1 MSAALCPFAPVEPQG
16 ATAFYGRA
24 SANRFSTMFTPEA
37 KGQLPGPINHRV
49 IWPFGNYA
57 FEFDAVNFFSSSTAT
72 LSEGLL
78 TGASS
83 LVVAG
88 VGCYDEFS
96 TSSTSS
102 TNYLTLTTPIC
113 GICQTPVGG
122 SHPFVYQTLAR
133 EAAASASTVPL
144 LNTPM
149 DVLVGE
155 LEELRN
161 LPEGWDGEGAAA
173 PISDAIDDAASFV
186 RSIGDLA
193 SRLEPTPDIDGSIL
207 LEIDDGGAGSFRF
220 RGDRTIIHAIRGVA
234 PGRVGFDGRTVPEEI
249 SQALDAAL

>member
-16 ATAFYGRA
+16 ATAFNGRA
-24 SANRFSTMFTPEA
+24 SANRFSAMFTPEA
-37 KGQLPGPINHRV
+37 KGQLPRPINRRV

-78 TGASS
+78 TAASS

-102 TNYLTLTTPIC
+102 TNYLT
-113 GICQTPVGG
+113 
-122 SHPFVYQTLAR
+122 FVYQPLAR
-133 EAAASASTVPL
+133 EAAASASPVPL

-149 DVLVGE
+149 DALVGE

-173 PISDAIDDAASFV
+173 PISDAIDDAVSFV

-220 RGDRTIIHAIRGVA
+220 RGDRTIIHAIRGIA
-234 PGRVGFDGRTVPEEI
+234 PGRIEFDGRSLPEEI
-249 SQALDAAL
+249 SQALDAVL